1 MHTMVR
7 VSERVEEM
15 DLSTE
20 ERLRIVEDK
29 LGKMMGILE
38 ELVEKSAKGL

>member
-1 MHTMVR
+1 MVR